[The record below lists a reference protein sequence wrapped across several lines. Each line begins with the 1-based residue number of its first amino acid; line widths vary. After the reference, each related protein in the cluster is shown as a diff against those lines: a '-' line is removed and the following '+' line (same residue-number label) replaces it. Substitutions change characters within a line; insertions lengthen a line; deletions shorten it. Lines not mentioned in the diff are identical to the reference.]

1 MKTTETEKVDWT
13 ILCQVGHVSEFLTDL
28 KFNLLPTRL
37 LSTTRFLKQTDQD
50 AVFKTDR
57 PSLFQNFGYYYYFFS
72 ILIHSNPNL
81 I

>member
-37 LSTTRFLKQTDQD
+37 LSTTRFLKQTDQ
-50 AVFKTDR
+50 AYFKI
-57 PSLFQNFGYYYYFFS
+57 SVIIIIFS
-72 ILIHSNPNL
+72 QF
-81 I
+81 